1 MWHSLPGQVA
11 QLEQR
16 LAELDEERE
25 ELAKYRKV
33 DKERR
38 SLEYTIYDKDLHETR
53 LNLDKVIKQSDHLG
67 YHLVQSCVS
76 IVLVRTLT
84 LVSRLSHRRVS
95 VHLRLLVVVVLPD
108 LFCQTTRCL
117 TYACVRIQSWTCG
130 PFGTVT
136 AEFVNS
142 CNGA

>member
-1 MWHSLPGQVA
+1 MPEQVA

-53 LNLDKVIKQSDHLG
+53 LNLDKVTKQSDHLG
-67 YHLVQSCVS
+67 YHLVQTCVS
-76 IVLVRTLT
+76 IVLVKTLT
-84 LVSRLSHRRVS
+84 LVS
-95 VHLRLLVVVVLPD
+95 
-108 LFCQTTRCL
+108 
-117 TYACVRIQSWTCG
+117 
-130 PFGTVT
+130 
-136 AEFVNS
+136 
-142 CNGA
+142 